1 MGLVIDHHDPEVSCW
16 PRLFVA
22 MILNVML
29 ARPLCVLVEV
39 ESTRAIALMI
49 LEVLGFGFGF
59 AGGFRVSPRSQCLP
73 PSASHAEFRG
83 AIVGSFAG
91 AILALAFAPRCRVL
105 FFCFHCVT
113 LFVSLACIIP

>member
-1 MGLVIDHHDPEVSCW
+1 VLCVYYTRCVVVCQ
-16 PRLFVA
+16 A
-22 MILNVML
+22 L
-29 ARPLCVLVEV
+29 ATPLCVLPEV

-83 AIVGSFAG
+83 PIVGSFAG

-105 FFCFHCVT
+105 FFGCHL
-113 LFVSLACIIP
+113 LFLLVLLLGLLFAPLLYSVAFWA